1 MATKQMQ
8 KCSTFLVKRNM
19 QIKTITRYHIPIEM
33 TKLYLGTS
41 LPSCR
46 TLPAMLIQFQLCQC
60 GSWMFL
66 DLIKLIG

>member
-1 MATKQMQ
+1 MATKQTQ

-46 TLPAMLIQFQLCQC
+46 TLPAMLIQFQLY
-60 GSWMFL
+60 
-66 DLIKLIG
+66 